1 MNRPPSVVVHITTAG
16 GAYQSDPLS
25 ECAPSAPAVVR
36 RSGPHQS
43 VSATSAPG
51 PGDGNP
57 GRPAAHPSPSAP
69 TAQGIDPTDTGHKTD
84 GHPGH
89 APKDQQ

>member
-1 MNRPPSVVVHITTAG
+1 MNRPPSVVVHTTTAG
-16 GAYQSDPLS
+16 GTNQPDPPS

-43 VSATSAPG
+43 VSATPTPG

-57 GRPAAHPSPSAP
+57 TRPAANPSPWAP
-69 TAQGIDPTDTGHKTD
+69 PTPGLNQTD
-84 GHPGH
+84 NDHHRPAHAGH